1 MYRLCC
7 LKLIFLTYVFYLN
20 AQRTECSFP
29 WRHKTS
35 FQSRHD
41 VILTLKR
48 RLVSTESEYTY
59 FYIWKNIASN
69 TFLIVFKIVESLQ
82 YIFKPTVLIVEVDSN
97 KKIV

>member
-1 MYRLCC
+1 MQFP
-7 LKLIFLTYVFYLN
+7 LKTQDVFSKS
-20 AQRTECSFP
+20 ARRRTMSY
-29 WRHKTS
+29 
-35 FQSRHD
+35 D
-41 VILTLKR
+41 VTLTLKR

-97 KKIV
+97 K